1 MNKTYRVTYELKGVR
16 IIDVTADP
24 NKLPDNFDVL
34 SPQEQDELLYETQV
48 FSVLHTEDIDYGK
61 AVSVLPL
68 RENLRVVQ

>member
-16 IIDVTADP
+16 IIDVTIDP

>member
-16 IIDVTADP
+16 IIDVTVDP

-34 SPQEQDELLYETQV
+34 SPQEQDELLYESQV

-61 AVSVLPL
+61 AVSILEL
-68 RENLRVVQ
+68 RSNLRTVQ

>member
-16 IIDVTADP
+16 IIDVTIDS
-24 NKLPDNFDVL
+24 NKLPDNFNVL

-48 FSVLHTEDIDYGK
+48 FSVLHAEDIDYGK

>member
-16 IIDVTADP
+16 IIDVTADS

-68 RENLRVVQ
+68 RENLKVVQ

>member
-16 IIDVTADP
+16 IIDVTADS

-34 SPQEQDELLYETQV
+34 SPQKQDELLYETQV

-68 RENLRVVQ
+68 RENLKVVQ

>member
-16 IIDVTADP
+16 IIDVTADS

-34 SPQEQDELLYETQV
+34 SPQEQDEWLYETQV

-68 RENLRVVQ
+68 RENLKVVQ